1 MIDLMEN
8 YGQNRIDSLQKNCK
22 WRNCWGKSNWNCVC
36 ARLLYF
42 GAAIFKWNG
51 CHVEDK
57 QTLSTYEVVEDGLE
71 VDQSGIAYQPWQDKT
86 GDKREKSN
94 PASEKLTFWNE
105 TVANMHPCYVEDAKA
120 NLKKWAQK
128 KLSICAKQP
137 PGECTVPQSKEA
149 PDVRIG
155 CLFACLKGA
164 VLRQSRVYLS
174 TCREKICRMDDLL
187 QELCYTELTV
197 SPIRCTLQM
206 KISLFAG
213 ASGNGGKHI
222 HY

>member
-1 MIDLMEN
+1 
-8 YGQNRIDSLQKNCK
+8 
-22 WRNCWGKSNWNCVC
+22 
-36 ARLLYF
+36 
-42 GAAIFKWNG
+42 
-51 CHVEDK
+51 
-57 QTLSTYEVVEDGLE
+57 
-71 VDQSGIAYQPWQDKT
+71 
-86 GDKREKSN
+86 
-94 PASEKLTFWNE
+94 
-105 TVANMHPCYVEDAKA
+105 MHPCYVKDAKA
-120 NLKKWAQK
+120 NLKKRAQK

-164 VLRQSRVYLS
+164 VLRQPRVYLS

-206 KISLFAG
+206 KMSLFAG